1 MVAQIRY
8 LVFSWFLFQA
18 LKMACVDIT
27 VSGEKNFQSGK
38 IAELN
43 DDGKFMNNT
52 FRGKD
57 LFYVLQ
63 SDVSDIPKTPEPVV
77 SANFL
82 DTPFV
87 KPNTDD
93 TSNDNINF
101 PTDKIFG

>member
-1 MVAQIRY
+1 
-8 LVFSWFLFQA
+8 
-18 LKMACVDIT
+18 
-27 VSGEKNFQSGK
+27 
-38 IAELN
+38 
-43 DDGKFMNNT
+43 MNNT

-93 TSNDNINF
+93 TSNDNITF
-101 PTDKIFG
+101 LRIKFLVKIFCFGVVSIDQT